1 MPSRSENK
9 TKPRIPRNDNDTKI
23 ENLMERFS
31 NRLDLVERGISE
43 TNTRSTEIIQ
53 NAVQRQ
59 TGRKKMKQSFKGMGN
74 IVRKSKMLLTRVSEE
89 KTE

>member
-9 TKPRIPRNDNDTKI
+9 TKPIIPRNENYTKI

-31 NRLDLVERGISE
+31 NRLDLVEGGISE
-43 TNTRSTEIIQ
+43 MNTRSTEIIQ

-59 TGRKKMKQSFKGMGN
+59 TGRKKKK
-74 IVRKSKMLLTRVSEE
+74 VK
-89 KTE
+89 